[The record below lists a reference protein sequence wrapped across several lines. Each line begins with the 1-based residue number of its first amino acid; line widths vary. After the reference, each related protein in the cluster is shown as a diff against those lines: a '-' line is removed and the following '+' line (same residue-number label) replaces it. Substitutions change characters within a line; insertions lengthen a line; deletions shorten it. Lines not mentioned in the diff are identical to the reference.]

1 MIGRGRG
8 VGGIREADGT
18 EDRTGDT
25 VDEAAGLSQQMA
37 GGTAGGQAGAGE
49 EKKAEAGHE
58 KQIRNEWW
66 ERGRRGSESGLLR
79 GPDQEREL
87 LPDAAMGRRISA
99 GGPDPVPGKLCYY
112 CYSPQRAGPAMEMA
126 PVGRWILMRVEE
138 AVAVTRLVADAKL
151 ASPRSV
157 RTWLPEW

>member
-1 MIGRGRG
+1 MQVRRKRQSRDMGNRYGMNCGDGG
-8 VGGIREADGT
+8 V
-18 EDRTGDT
+18 EDRKGDRCLDQT
-25 VDEAAGLSQQMA
+25 REESYSRMRRWEGGFPLAAPA
-37 GGTAGGQAGAGE
+37 PC
-49 EKKAEAGHE
+49 
-58 KQIRNEWW
+58 R
-66 ERGRRGSESGLLR
+66 
-79 GPDQEREL
+79 
-87 LPDAAMGRRISA
+87 
-99 GGPDPVPGKLCYY
+99 VY